1 MVKKLIFL
9 SAYVLVS
16 NTTFINV
23 IKKKN
28 YFIAGTELY
37 HSNNKVLFGIVYEP
51 ILEKVSKKY
60 YWRLFPRPK
69 FFQIFTQNF
78 PSNEIWDK

>member
-28 YFIAGTELY
+28 YFIAGTEL
-37 HSNNKVLFGIVYEP
+37 FGIVYEP
-51 ILEKVSKKY
+51 ILEKFSKKY
-60 YWRLFPRPK
+60 Y
-69 FFQIFTQNF
+69 
-78 PSNEIWDK
+78 